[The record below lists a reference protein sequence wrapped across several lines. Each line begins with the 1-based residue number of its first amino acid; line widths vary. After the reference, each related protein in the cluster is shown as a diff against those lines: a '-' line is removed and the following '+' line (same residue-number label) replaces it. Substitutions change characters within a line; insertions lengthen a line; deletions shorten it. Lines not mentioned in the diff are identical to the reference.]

1 MHILRAIC
9 KLDSAEQLVA
19 VCVCHLQIDER
30 MAVSERAV
38 QALKGQVEV
47 LSLDV
52 ARLSQGLTGAQ
63 ALLQGHSG
71 GLEVHM
77 LNQCLH
83 CILYTV

>member
-1 MHILRAIC
+1 MR
-9 KLDSAEQLVA
+9 
-19 VCVCHLQIDER
+19 HLQIDER

-52 ARLSQGLTGAQ
+52 ARLSQGLAGAQ

-71 GLEVHM
+71 GLEVYM
-77 LNQCLH
+77 LTHCLFRAFRAFLH
-83 CILYTV
+83 CKVQHI